1 MTRLGDARGLGSHRM
16 EMKRA
21 EHGGDGTLEDIVL
34 DKRRSG
40 RWGSG
45 CWVTVVSSRRLSGGS
60 TLYGRSRDSRL
71 VVSGGKPMV

>member
-1 MTRLGDARGLGSHRM
+1 MTRLGDVGGGSHRM

-21 EHGGDGTLEDIVL
+21 EHGGDGTLDIVL

-40 RWGSG
+40 RRGSS
-45 CWVTVVSSRRLSGGS
+45 CWVTVVSPRRLSGGS
-60 TLYGRSRDSRL
+60 TLYGRSRDRL